1 MKTLDLDAILLSM
14 LLVTM
19 AMVSV
24 VSATGQGFNEQNSVN
39 VSNALNVPDHY
50 IPPEYFMGAKP
61 ATPLLES
68 EMITIILSEK
78 THSILGPDKETGV
91 LALPVSPQ
99 DLNARFMKWEAH
111 QSVFIEKSINPS
123 DAVVLVRMPEAMYYL
138 IYFLNMVF

>member
-50 IPPEYFMGAKP
+50 IPPEYFMGAKTCSP
-61 ATPLLES
+61 FAGIRDDNNYPLR
-68 EMITIILSEK
+68 K
-78 THSILGPDKETGV
+78 N
-91 LALPVSPQ
+91 PQ
-99 DLNARFMKWEAH
+99 YIGSR
-111 QSVFIEKSINPS
+111 
-123 DAVVLVRMPEAMYYL
+123 
-138 IYFLNMVF
+138 